1 MNTHHGFFVAI
12 DGPSGIGKSTLTGLL
27 ADRLTACGCSVVAT
41 KEPTATPLGS
51 LARFGTDDY
60 HGLTLACLVAADRYQ
75 HLEDEIRP
83 ALQAGQLVLCD
94 RYLASSLVL
103 QRLDGVPPEFVWQ
116 LHQHADQPGLCIIL
130 SGDASCTRE
139 RAEKRGLYSRFH
151 RGGQVVSLAEAA
163 LYTTV
168 AAELAEHGFAVL
180 THDIGTQTP
189 SEAAGALAT
198 AVLAR
203 LEDQAGDA

>member
-1 MNTHHGFFVAI
+1 MRHGFFVAI

-27 ADRLTACGCSVVAT
+27 ADRLTAHGCSVVAT

-60 HGLTLACLVAADRYQ
+60 RGLTLACLVAADRYQ
-75 HLEDEIRP
+75 HLEHEIRP
-83 ALQAGQLVLCD
+83 ALQAGRLVLCD

-103 QRLDGVPPEFVWQ
+103 QRLDGVSPEFVRQ
-116 LHQHADQPGLCIIL
+116 LNQHVDRPNLCIIL
-130 SGDASCTRE
+130 SGDASCARE
-139 RAEKRGLYSRFH
+139 RAKKRGLYSRFH
-151 RGGQVVSLAEAA
+151 RGGQVVGLAEAA
-163 LYTTV
+163 LYAT
-168 AAELAEHGFAVL
+168 AATELAEHGFAVL
-180 THDIGTQTP
+180 THDIGTQTLGQVA
-189 SEAAGALAT
+189 ETLAT